1 MFIHTIPI
9 VIVMLLFLYL
19 RIMKFANWASK
30 YTFVIF
36 FCGVLSINQG
46 EDNFMK
52 DYDNALESNVAGN
65 NVKSQPNLKSD
76 QKSEN
81 ILQDEMTASKKR
93 GSKIIELKQ
102 VITVTIAEVLNGTQ
116 LNNFLFMNI

>member
-1 MFIHTIPI
+1 
-9 VIVMLLFLYL
+9 
-19 RIMKFANWASK
+19 MKFANWASK

-52 DYDNALESNVAGN
+52 DYENASESNVDTN
-65 NVKSQPNLKSD
+65 NVRYQPQLNSD

-81 ILQDEMTASKKR
+81 RLQNTITASKKR
-93 GSKIIELKQ
+93 ANKIIELKQ
-102 VITVTIAEVLNGTQ
+102 V
-116 LNNFLFMNI
+116 M